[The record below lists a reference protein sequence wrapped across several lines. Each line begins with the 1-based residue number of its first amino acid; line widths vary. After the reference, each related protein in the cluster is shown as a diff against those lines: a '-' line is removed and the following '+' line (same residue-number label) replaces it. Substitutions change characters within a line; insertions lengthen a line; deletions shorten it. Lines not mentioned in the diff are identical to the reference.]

1 MRLGIH
7 LPQYGRA
14 ASPAAIEE
22 VARRAER
29 SGVADLWVS
38 DHLIFP
44 AGQSYPSPYLF
55 DPLATLTWAGAV
67 TESIGLGT
75 SVLVVPQ
82 YHPLQLANSLASLDA
97 LSGGRL
103 TVAVGVGWSAAE
115 FAALDQ
121 DFSTRGARMDEAIDI
136 LRLVWTED
144 PASFDGTHYRFHDIK
159 VQPKPAHPIQI
170 WIGGSSRP
178 AHERAMARG
187 DGFQA
192 ISTSPDD
199 LAPII
204 AEMRAATDGR
214 DFVVSYR
221 TGWDPQGMEPEQI
234 RDERDAY
241 LEAGVD
247 HVVSAPWRTTAE
259 DWVRSMELL
268 VEIVQPDPPGR

>member
-1 MRLGIH
+1 M
-7 LPQYGRA
+7 
-14 ASPAAIEE
+14 
-22 VARRAER
+22 RAER
-29 SGVADLWVS
+29 LGFADLWVS

-82 YHPLQLANSLASLDA
+82 YHPLQLANSLASIDA
-97 LSGGRL
+97 LTNGRL
-103 TVAVGVGWSAAE
+103 TVAAGVGWSAAE

-121 DFSTRGARMDEAIDI
+121 EFGNRGARMDEAIDVM
-136 LRLVWTED
+136 RLVWDED
-144 PASFDGTHYRFHDIK
+144 PASFEGTHYRFHDIK
-159 VQPKPAHPIQI
+159 VQPKPAHPIAI
-170 WIGGSSRP
+170 WIGGGSRP

-192 ISTSPDD
+192 ISTPPDE
-199 LAPII
+199 LAPVI
-204 AEMRAATDGR
+204 AEMRAATDDR

-221 TGWDPQGMEPEQI
+221 TGWDPQGMDPDQI
-234 RDERDAY
+234 RDERDRYA
-241 LEAGVD
+241 EAGVD
-247 HVVSAPWRTTAE
+247 HVVSAPWRTTAD

-268 VEIVQPDPPGR
+268 IEIVQPELPDR